1 MKTYPKNKFL
11 QLTTERRVQ
20 ILLDLIYKAEAC
32 WEDFSE
38 RSNLLGLFSQ
48 YFKWMNF
55 FECDSAL
62 LRRVATYQSQIA
74 SDIELRKLLDIAVPF
89 ERYLELSVKDD
100 QLVPVREGDR
110 HNKPRTE
117 MPLYFVLDH
126 LRSAFNVGSL
136 FRTAECLGVSHI
148 FLVGYTPTPDDSG
161 VQKTAMGTD
170 KIVAWSSHNHIEEV
184 FKKLKEENIS
194 IVALET
200 SMQAK
205 RLDDWRAPER
215 LAFVVGNERFG
226 LNQKSLQPVDEIVE
240 IPVFGRKNSLNVANA
255 LAIASF
261 EVVRQWRK

>member
-11 QLTTERRVQ
+11 ELAIERRVQ

-32 WEDFSE
+32 WEEPAE
-38 RSNLLGLFSQ
+38 RTSLLDQFGQ

-55 FECDSAL
+55 FECDSGL
-62 LRRVATYQSQIA
+62 LRRVATYEPQMA

-100 QLVPVREGDR
+100 QLVPIREGDR
-110 HNKPRTE
+110 HNKPRQE
-117 MPLYFVLDH
+117 MPLYFILDH

-148 FLVGYTPTPDDSG
+148 YLVGYTPSPEDAG
-161 VQKTAMGTD
+161 VQKTAMGTET
-170 KIVAWSSHNHIEEV
+170 IVGWSSHNHIEEV
-184 FKKLKEENIS
+184 YQKLKDQNIS

-200 SMQAK
+200 SLAATTLDAWQAPD
-205 RLDDWRAPER
+205 RV
-215 LAFVVGNERFG
+215 AFVVGNERFG
-226 LNQKSLQPVDEIVE
+226 LNQKSLQPVDEVVE
-240 IPVFGRKNSLNVANA
+240 IPVFGKKNSLNVANA

-261 EVVRQWRK
+261 EVVRQWKK